1 MKRDGASV
9 LNYLH
14 RCWRHRSRHSPST
27 SSSEMKSDKGRI
39 GRGPSSWRGGF
50 ISRKK
55 SSKNLLKVF
64 SSLAE
69 PAIASHSWR
78 DQRQLEPGKKSALL
92 WIIGW
97 SDSLVARVGEG
108 PRRASE
114 TRGESHNRPTWRHK
128 RRGMMEG
135 EGGDSGKWTFSL
147 THLIPYLWWKCTF
160 TSKGLICLSI
170 LHGMFHL
177 PGLNSHVT
185 LSVGPSESCQ
195 SAIKGSKWKRY
206 TYMHF
211 KILYAPN
218 TLIIADTLII
228 FVAYFGTYN
237 ILKVYY

>member
-27 SSSEMKSDKGRI
+27 SSSEMRSDNGRI

-97 SDSLVARVGEG
+97 SGSLVARVGEG
-108 PRRASE
+108 PRRARE
-114 TRGESHNRPTWRHK
+114 KRGESHNRPTWRHK
-128 RRGMMEG
+128 GAGYVRG
-135 EGGDSGKWTFSL
+135 GGGWFRKINFF
-147 THLIPYLWWKCTF
+147 INPF
-160 TSKGLICLSI
+160 NSI
-170 LHGMFHL
+170 FVMKMYFY
-177 PGLNSHVT
+177 
-185 LSVGPSESCQ
+185 
-195 SAIKGSKWKRY
+195 IKGSNL
-206 TYMHF
+206 F
-211 KILYAPN
+211 K
-218 TLIIADTLII
+218 
-228 FVAYFGTYN
+228 YFRWDV
-237 ILKVYY
+237 K

>member
-1 MKRDGASV
+1 MKRNGASV

-27 SSSEMKSDKGRI
+27 SSSEMRSDKGRI
-39 GRGPSSWRGGF
+39 GRGTSSWRGGF

-108 PRRASE
+108 PRRARGK
-114 TRGESHNRPTWRHK
+114 RGESHNRPTWRHK
-128 RRGMMEG
+128 GWG
-135 EGGDSGKWTFSL
+135 VGGVTFF
-147 THLIPYLWWKCTF
+147 INPF
-160 TSKGLICLSI
+160 NSI
-170 LHGMFHL
+170 FVMKMYFY
-177 PGLNSHVT
+177 
-185 LSVGPSESCQ
+185 
-195 SAIKGSKWKRY
+195 IKGSKLFKRFTWNVLFTWRRLNIVTWPEGFHFSWPLWKMSKCHKRK
-206 TYMHF
+206 HV
-211 KILYAPN
+211 KQIHL
-218 TLIIADTLII
+218 
-228 FVAYFGTYN
+228 
-237 ILKVYY
+237 